1 MKKKL
6 AAAMSA
12 VMVAGSAMPIL
23 AEENTFAPSTV
34 TGEFTVTS
42 EGETLVISLT
52 AEAYAEDS
60 ASISAAMTIPASVSG
75 TEEDMTIS
83 LNDVIR
89 LISGDLYVN
98 AAELC
103 NAYEELT
110 GLSVSTYLSMFGV
123 TEDWVEVPALEM
135 MVSETETDE
144 TELFDSDL
152 FTNSM
157 AAIAGNFNVET
168 TDDATVISFN
178 GDNLVAA
185 VKEVENLY
193 DSITAQVSD
202 SMSSADLS
210 GVTGVFG
217 DYILA
222 AAEGINM
229 VDPEVS
235 VEDAQSQLNELINA
249 MLDEVLQSVEFSP
262 IQTDSGEKVSDEL
275 QAALDAGTTIDCT
288 MTIGEQV
295 SFNAAIAQDEDEVV
309 IDASF
314 DGSVFASTVTENGT
328 ELAAVNGTVT
338 TTDNGAEFE
347 LTASENG
354 TQELLANG
362 AIAATDNGAE
372 FNLSVS
378 DGEQTTDLSGVFEAL
393 ENGFNFSVKTTENGQ
408 ETEFGFKLT
417 TEDGAVITDTEA
429 PQATLLRDVVK
440 SVSAI
445 MYSASQAEEE
455 STGAAE

>member
-1 MKKKL
+1 MKRKL

-23 AEENTFAPSTV
+23 AEENTFTPSTV

-42 EGETLVISLT
+42 EGETLVISVT
-52 AEAYAEDS
+52 AEEYAENS
-60 ASISAAMTIPASVSG
+60 ASISAAMTIPASLSG

-83 LNDVIR
+83 LDDVVR
-89 LISGDLYVN
+89 LIAGDLYVN

-103 NAYEELT
+103 NACEELT

-123 TEDWVEVPALEM
+123 TEDWVEIPALEVM
-135 MVSETETDE
+135 ASEAENDE
-144 TELFDSDL
+144 TELLDSDL
-152 FTNSM
+152 FTNSL
-157 AAIAGNFNVET
+157 AAIVSNFNVET

-185 VKEVENLY
+185 VQEIENLY
-193 DSITAQVSD
+193 DSITAQASD
-202 SMSSADLS
+202 SMSSVDLS

-235 VEDAQSQLNELINA
+235 VEDAESQLNDLINA
-249 MLDEVLQSVEFSP
+249 MLDEALQSVEFTP
-262 IQTDSGEKVSDEL
+262 IQTDSGEKVSEAL

-288 MTIGEQV
+288 MSIAEQV
-295 SFNAAIAQDEDEVV
+295 SFTAVIAQDGDEVV
-309 IDASF
+309 VDAYS
-314 DGSVFASTVTENGT
+314 DGSVFTSTVTENGT
-328 ELAAVNGTVT
+328 ELAAVNGKVT
-338 TTDNGAEFE
+338 ETDNGAEFE
-347 LTASENG
+347 LTAAENG
-354 TQELLANG
+354 TQTLLANG
-362 AIAATDNGAE
+362 AIAATDNGAK
-372 FNLSVS
+372 FNLSAS
-378 DGEQTTDLSGVFEAL
+378 AGDESIETFGEFTML
-393 ENGFNFSVKTTENGQ
+393 ENGFQFTLRSDEDSDANEFS
-408 ETEFGFKLT
+408 FKLT

-429 PQATLLRDVVK
+429 PQATLLRDVIK

-445 MYSASQAEEE
+445 MYSASQAAEE